1 MYIFKIFPIFLTV
14 LAAPLKCYQKNA
26 GQSRVIDK
34 QGDCQLLY
42 SKQYIQTYQK
52 VKDIVF
58 IVCATWQVKTDK
70 DIVFIPRATW
80 HVETVK
86 NIVFIPR
93 QRDMQ
98 KRLWTLYLCMYYLQL
113 DMSKRLRHCI

>member
-52 VKDIVF
+52 VEDIVF

>member
-14 LAAPLKCYQKNA
+14 PTAPLKCYQKNA

-70 DIVFIPRATW
+70 DIVFIPRAMW
-80 HVETVK
+80 HVIKVIFPFKLQTGGVYQRLGP
-86 NIVFIPR
+86 PR
-93 QRDMQ
+93 A
-98 KRLWTLYLCMYYLQL
+98 
-113 DMSKRLRHCI
+113 